1 MTLTKFVVRGAAGL
15 GLVLLSYGVA
25 TAQTRASIVGTI
37 ADSTGAVLPGVTVSL
52 VSPDLVGGALSATT
66 GPDGTYRFS
75 DLPPGVYELSAQL
88 AGFQTLDRPAL
99 RLLFGSTLTVDLT
112 LAVGNLTER
121 MVVAGRAPAVDVTT
135 ARATSRIDQ
144 DLIQATPTVTDQRNG
159 LEIMAMSPG
168 VNLRSALGA
177 ARDANEV
184 LLDGSPATAPER
196 QATNAAVI
204 NSDWMEEI
212 QVVAA
217 GANAEYGEFSGAVVN
232 FVLKGGS
239 NDRHGLLE
247 YRKVPGSWL
256 GNNVGSLNSTLQGR
270 FNNTT
275 ILTQWD
281 ANAQIGGPFL
291 KDRLF
296 YFGGFQRIRND
307 TIATGAPLPPGPST
321 QSQWRALLKLSAAA
335 TTNLRLEGSVQSNE
349 VDIVGNGSGTATP
362 ETGSVNSEP
371 NTLVSTRAMWTAN
384 DKTLVEVRAGGLR
397 YEQSLDPKI
406 GGRTGAP
413 PHRDTVTGIS
423 SVNLASYRFLHE
435 TRFGFGV
442 SVTRYQDHT
451 VGQHH
456 ELKAGLDVNSIG
468 FYSES
473 GFPGGLSFVDRSGV
487 ADQVTIWAGDTIS
500 ASGTRTTFYL
510 QDGWRVTDRIR
521 LEPGVRVSFNRGS
534 TPTAGSVY
542 STTPIDPRI
551 GLAWDVAKD
560 HRTVV
565 RAHYGRY
572 HEAFAT
578 TEYQFTDTATQ
589 TVQITARVNAPGNY
603 TELTRLTP
611 ANNLLVDPN
620 IRQAYMDQY
629 TVGIERELFTDFS
642 VSAQYIQR
650 EGKDQFNWI
659 DTTSVYAP
667 VSVRDPGI
675 DNVAGTADDGA
686 LFTAYN
692 LTNPGVGN
700 RVFSNAGSRRYR
712 GLQLTAQKR
721 FSKNWQV
728 LAGYTRSSA
737 EGSVNNQIT
746 DNYGGVAA
754 NNPFLSPNN
763 AINSVGRNTLDPP
776 HQLLLRGSYHVG
788 VLGGFNVGPAYRYIS
803 GNAISRTAVF
813 RLTQGNVTIR
823 VEPRGTFPTE
833 AANSVDVRFDKTFP
847 LGSTARQLSLYLDI
861 FNLNNQ
867 GVATSAAAPNTEASG
882 ATFGVPVAWSPP
894 RTLLVAGRFTF

>member
-1 MTLTKFVVRGAAGL
+1 MNTLSIALYGAACL
-15 GLVLLSYGVA
+15 LVSVTTGE
-25 TAQTRASIVGTI
+25 AQTRSSITGVVTDASQSI
-37 ADSTGAVLPGVTVSL
+37 LPGATVSL
-52 VSPDLVGGALSATT
+52 TSPDLVGGGQTATT
-66 GPDGTYRFS
+66 GQDGTYRFS
-75 DLPPGVYELSAQL
+75 DLPPGVYDVRAQL
-88 AGFQTLDRPAL
+88 AGFQTLDRAAL
-99 RLLFGSTLTVDLT
+99 RLLFGTTLTVDLT
-112 LAVGNLTER
+112 LRVGDLTER
-121 MVVAGRAPAVDVTT
+121 IVVVGRAPAVDVTT
-135 ARATSRIDQ
+135 ARSTSKIDE

-159 LEIMAMSPG
+159 LEIIGMSPG

-204 NSDWMEEI
+204 NADWMEEI
-212 QVVAA
+212 QVVAV
-217 GANAEYGEFSGAVVN
+217 GANAEYGEFSGAVIN

-239 NDRHGLLE
+239 NDTHGLLE

-256 GNNVGSLNSTLQGR
+256 GNNVGSLNSTLQAR

-281 ANAQIGGPFL
+281 ANAQMGGPIVQ
-291 KDRLF
+291 DRLF

-307 TIATGAPLPPGPST
+307 TIATGAPLTPGPST
-321 QSQWRALLKLSAAA
+321 QSQWRALGKLSWAAA
-335 TTNLRLEGSVQSNE
+335 NSVRVEGSVQSNK
-349 VDIVGNGSGTATP
+349 VTVVGNGSGTATP

-371 NTLVSTRAMWTAN
+371 NTLVSTRATWTPN
-384 DKTLVEVRAGGLR
+384 EKTLVEFRAGGLR
-397 YEQSLDPKI
+397 YEQSLDPQI

-413 PHRDTVTGIS
+413 PHRDTITGIS

-435 TRFGFGV
+435 TRIGFGA
-442 SVTRYQDHT
+442 SVTRYQDRAL
-451 VGQHH
+451 GQHH
-456 ELKAGLDVNSIG
+456 ELKAGFDVNRIG

-473 GFPGGLSFVDRSGV
+473 GFPGGLSFVDRNGV

-500 ASGTRTTFYL
+500 ASGTRTTFYV

-534 TPTAGSVY
+534 TPTAGSAY

-551 GLAWDVAKD
+551 GVAWDVAKD
-560 HRTVV
+560 HKTVV

-589 TVQITARVNAPGNY
+589 TVQITARVNSPGNY

-611 ANNLLVDPN
+611 ARNLLVDAN
-620 IRQAYMDQY
+620 IKQAYMNQY
-629 TVGIERELFTDFS
+629 MVGIERELFTDFS
-642 VSAQYIQR
+642 FSAQYIQR
-650 EGKDQFNWI
+650 EGKDQFSWI
-659 DTTSVYAP
+659 DTTSIYAP
-667 VSVRDPGI
+667 VSVRDPGV

-692 LTNPGVGN
+692 LMNPGVGN
-700 RVFSNAGSRRYR
+700 RVFTNAGSRRYR

-728 LAGYTRSSA
+728 LAGYTRSRA

-746 DNYGGVAA
+746 DNYGGVVA

-776 HQLLLRGSYHVG
+776 HQLLVRGSYHFG
-788 VLGGFNVGPAYRYIS
+788 VLGGFNIGPAYRFIS
-803 GNAISRTAVF
+803 GNAMSRTAVF

-833 AANSVDVRFDKTFP
+833 PTNSADVRFDKTFP
-847 LGSTARQLSLYLDI
+847 LGSKARQLSLYLDI
-861 FNLNNQ
+861 FNVNNQ

-882 ATFGVPVAWSPP
+882 ATFGLPAAWSQP
-894 RTLLVAGRFTF
+894 RTFLISGRFTF